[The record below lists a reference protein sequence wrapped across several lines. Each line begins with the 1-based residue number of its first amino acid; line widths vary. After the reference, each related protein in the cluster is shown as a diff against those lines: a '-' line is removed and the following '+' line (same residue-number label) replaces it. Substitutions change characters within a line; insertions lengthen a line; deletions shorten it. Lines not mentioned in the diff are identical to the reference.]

1 MSFLLS
7 SFHPFIHL
15 QLLSFPDISQL
26 FPVPLLPLLPNTL
39 GSLVRQVNTLSPSGD
54 STSDRCEYAS
64 SFLLSQD
71 GFMSLHSLLFKVT
84 DKMISVLRAQGL
96 VKDLRVTTA
105 VTVSDVCV
113 CVCAI
118 ACLNVGG
125 VQVLSV
131 CVGSLAVIKCHSAP
145 HSQLMNS
152 TLHLVALCARP
163 SYQHTEC
170 SSCRWVLLRNIS
182 NGRRFHE

>member
-15 QLLSFPDISQL
+15 QLLYFPDISQL
-26 FPVPLLPLLPNTL
+26 FPVLLLPLRPSTL
-39 GSLVRQVNTLSPSGD
+39 GSSVRQVNTLSPS
-54 STSDRCEYAS
+54 C
-64 SFLLSQD
+64 D

-84 DKMISVLRAQGL
+84 DKTLSAPQAQGL
-96 VKDLRVTTA
+96 VKDLRVTIA
-105 VTVSDVCV
+105 ATVSDAHV

-131 CVGSLAVIKCHSAP
+131 CVGSLAIIKCHSAP
-145 HSQLMNS
+145 HSQLMNN
-152 TLHLVALCARP
+152 TLHSVALCARP

-170 SSCRWVLLRNIS
+170 SSCVRVLLRNIL